1 MIKPRQLSQISRA
14 RRHLRRAFAS
24 SRPLTRNFVHD
35 EWSRPHFFAPWRP
48 TPIYRPLC
56 LSFRPPAPTDSQC
69 RRGVGARHHLP
80 AVQLWT
86 YSNVVTHSLAG
97 CPPACAARRQAIWR
111 ADRKRAGSVRAGRR
125 GRRSLDRG
133 VPVLGES
140 PALATASP
148 QKQSGAGFR
157 AKLAFLFRRRRSVAK
172 HHGAM
177 RLEGKHTEQHARSA
191 SASSNSIAPRFC
203 CARNQFARVS
213 WVRVIARR

>member
-1 MIKPRQLSQISRA
+1 MTNGRA
-14 RRHLRRAFAS
+14 RTFLLHGGPRLSTGLYASRSAHPLRRTPSVVAALVLGIICLLFS
-24 SRPLTRNFVHD
+24 FG
-35 EWSRPHFFAPWRP
+35 P
-48 TPIYRPLC
+48 T
-56 LSFRPPAPTDSQC
+56 AMM
-69 RRGVGARHHLP
+69 
-80 AVQLWT
+80 
-86 YSNVVTHSLAG
+86 VTHSLAG

-111 ADRKRAGSVRAGRR
+111 ADRKRAGSARAGRR
-125 GRRSLDRG
+125 GRRSFDRG